1 LAASGEAKMVISL
14 NTSFKNR
21 LIEKKGSKTIP
32 KAPFDGSQ
40 IAFDR
45 QDNFKNAP
53 QNDTQT
59 MVCAQNTVNNQVF

>member
-1 LAASGEAKMVISL
+1 MVISL

-32 KAPFDGSQ
+32 KATFEGSQ
-40 IAFDR
+40 IAFDL
-45 QDNFKNAP
+45 QDNLKKGP
-53 QNDTQT
+53 WNDTQT